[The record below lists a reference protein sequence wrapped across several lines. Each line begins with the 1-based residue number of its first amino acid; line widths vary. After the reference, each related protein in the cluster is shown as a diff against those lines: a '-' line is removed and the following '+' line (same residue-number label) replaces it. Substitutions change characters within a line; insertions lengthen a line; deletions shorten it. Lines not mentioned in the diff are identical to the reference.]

1 MSLRAPCLLLLR
13 SAFRASS
20 HRLAGSVH
28 TLNRLAPAAAARCS
42 KRIAAGAVAAA
53 AASAAATAAAA
64 HLLASCD
71 ASSAARRFEDDYELG
86 EQLGEGNYGI
96 VRKGVCRRTG
106 KAVAIKIIPR
116 DKQSE
121 ESIRHEVEVLRK
133 VEIHRSIAKLEDLC
147 APCRLSNP
155 GHQPTGIPS
164 ILCRRMR
171 AATRAMATFTS

>member
-1 MSLRAPCLLLLR
+1 M
-13 SAFRASS
+13 
-20 HRLAGSVH
+20 
-28 TLNRLAPAAAARCS
+28 
-42 KRIAAGAVAAA
+42 
-53 AASAAATAAAA
+53 
-64 HLLASCD
+64 
-71 ASSAARRFEDDYELG
+71 
-86 EQLGEGNYGI
+86 
-96 VRKGVCRRTG
+96 CRRTG

-164 ILCRRMR
+164 ILC
-171 AATRAMATFTS
+171 